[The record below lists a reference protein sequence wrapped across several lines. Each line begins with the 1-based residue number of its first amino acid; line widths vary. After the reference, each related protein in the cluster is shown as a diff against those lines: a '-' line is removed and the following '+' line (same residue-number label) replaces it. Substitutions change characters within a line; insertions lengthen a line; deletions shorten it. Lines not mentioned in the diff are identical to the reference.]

1 MVEKIVL
8 GGQAIVA
15 GRGAIEHVK
24 TLDAKRAM
32 IVTGG
37 QSMFANGAIGRIEE
51 IFQQKGCATSVFMGI
66 GPNPDT
72 SIVLQGLEQ
81 MRTFGPD
88 VLIAIG
94 GGSALDAAKV
104 MSLFYEYPE
113 ISFENVLTIPL
124 PERRQKLTFV
134 AIPSTSGTGS
144 EVTKASVITFKEQN
158 LKIGLKTTAM
168 IPDIAILDG
177 EITMSM
183 PPHVVAETGM
193 DALTHA
199 VESYINRNMGPFM
212 EPLAQGAVEGIFA
225 NLPASYLEKSPESR
239 DKMHLYQCMAGLAF
253 NHSGLGMAHGIAHAV
268 GGRFGLGHGLLN
280 AILLPYVLRFNRRDR
295 EVTLKLQRLAHSI
308 GSDDFVDSVEQ
319 LNRTLHIPSSFR
331 ETGIVQEDFEKDFA
345 DLVEKAMKGST
356 RVNPVPVR
364 ADQMIAFLQGVF
376 QGDVTAIEAIPQ

>member
-15 GRGAIEHVK
+15 GRGSIEHVK
-24 TLDAKRAM
+24 TLEAKRAM

-51 IFQQKGCATSVFMGI
+51 IFQQKGCATSVFSGI

-81 MRTFGPD
+81 MRAFEPD

-104 MSLFYEYPE
+104 MSLFYEYPQ
-113 ISFENVLTIPL
+113 ITFENVLTVPL
-124 PERRQKLTFV
+124 PERRQKLTLV

-199 VESYINRNMGPFM
+199 VESYINRNMGAFM
-212 EPLAQGAVEGIFA
+212 EPLARGAVEGIFA
-225 NLPASYLEKSPESR
+225 NLPASYLEKDPESR

-253 NHSGLGMAHGIAHAV
+253 NHAGLGMAHGIAHAV

-319 LNRTLHIPSSFR
+319 LNRTLQIPSSFR
-331 ETGIVQEDFEKDFA
+331 EAGISRENFEKDFSN
-345 DLVEKAMKGST
+345 LQENAMKGST
-356 RVNPVPVR
+356 RANPVPVR
-364 ADQMIAFLQGVF
+364 ADQMASFLQGVF
-376 QGDVTAIEAIPQ
+376 QGDVEAIQAIPQ